1 MLQKKLNLTFSVIEE
16 STPIPYG
23 LLLLADPSKK
33 LIDEYLKQSQTF
45 IARQDN
51 EIVGIVVL
59 LPLTE
64 ELIEIKN
71 ISVKPFFRGQGIGMY
86 LIKNAIQTARSGQ
99 YKRICIG
106 TANSSIGQLY
116 LYQKLGFEICEIRKD
131 FFIQHYPEP
140 IFEHGVQAKDMLM
153 LRRGL

>member
-1 MLQKKLNLTFSVIEE
+1 MRIPPV
-16 STPIPYG
+16 PYG

-33 LIDEYLKQSQTF
+33 LIDEYLKESQTF
-45 IARQDN
+45 IARQDD
-51 EIVGIVVL
+51 ELVGIIVL
-59 LPLTE
+59 KPLSK

-86 LIKNAIQTARSGQ
+86 LIKNAIHKAWAGK
-99 YKRICIG
+99 YEHICIG

-131 FFIQHYPEP
+131 FFIQHYTEP
-140 IFEHGVQAKDMLM
+140 IFEHGVKAKDMIM
-153 LRRGL
+153 LEMEL